1 MAYSVK
7 ILKRATN
14 DLDEIL
20 NNMATQ
26 YPGTASR
33 FINDLERV
41 LANIAENP
49 KLYQVYSSN
58 PQYHRAIIS
67 DYLLFYRIFEE
78 SKNVRVYRVLH
89 GKRDIKTLL

>member
-1 MAYSVK
+1 MAYDIS

-33 FINDLERV
+33 FISELERV
-41 LANIAENP
+41 LTNIAENP
-49 KLYQVYSSN
+49 KLYQVYTN
-58 PQYHRAIIS
+58 NTQYHRAVIG

-78 SKNVRVYRVLH
+78 SNSVRVYRVLH
-89 GKRDIKTLL
+89 GKRDIKALL